1 MTTDADTTD
10 VRLGRL
16 EGRVEEQSLAT
27 NRLHE
32 SVQQLSGRVDQ
43 TNVRID
49 QLQSDMNAGFQQV
62 NARVDQLQSDM
73 NAGFQQG
80 NARMDQ
86 LQSDMMAGFQQ
97 GNARMDQLNGRIDR
111 MNYMIVG
118 VGGGVIAALVGLIVT
133 LVIQGS
139 P

>member
-27 NRLHE
+27 NRLHDG
-32 SVQQLSGRVDQ
+32 VQQLSGRVDQLSARVDQ

-49 QLQSDMNAGFQQV
+49 QLQSDMVAGFQQL
-62 NARVDQLQSDM
+62 NGRIDGLQSDV
-73 NAGFQQG
+73 
-80 NARMDQ
+80 
-86 LQSDMMAGFQQ
+86 MAGIQQ
-97 GNARMDQLNGRIDR
+97 VNGRIDR

-133 LVIQGS
+133 LVVQGS

>member
-43 TNVRID
+43 LSARVDQTNVRI
-49 QLQSDMNAGFQQV
+49 
-62 NARVDQLQSDM
+62 
-73 NAGFQQG
+73 
-80 NARMDQ
+80 DQ

-97 GNARMDQLNGRIDR
+97 VNGRFDQVSARMEQINGRIDR
-111 MNYMIVG
+111 MSYMIVG

-133 LVIQGS
+133 LVVQGN